1 MRPKSRTKSKSK
13 NYLAVIV
20 FLLMA
25 AAYKL
30 LVPAEEAKKVTT
42 SSGTDF
48 LAVTKVVDGDTFW
61 VEDEHG
67 ERLKVR
73 LIGVDTP
80 ETVHPN
86 KPVEYFGREAS
97 DYAKMLL
104 KGNRVRLEY
113 DVAETDRYGRKL
125 AYVYLEDGTFL
136 NAKLI
141 EEGYARVMTV
151 PPNVSHSE
159 EFLELQRKAR
169 EESRGLWKGE

>member
-1 MRPKSRTKSKSK
+1 MRRRTRTKSTSK
-13 NYLAVIV
+13 NYYIIIL
-20 FLLMA
+20 FLLA
-25 AAYKL
+25 GAAYKF
-30 LVPAEEAKKVTT
+30 LVPTEETAKESYV
-42 SSGTDF
+42 SNSD
-48 LAVTKVVDGDTFW
+48 LLEVTKVVDGDTFW
-61 VEDEHG
+61 VEDQNG
-67 ERLKVR
+67 ERQKVR

-86 KPVEYFGREAS
+86 KPVQYFGKEAS
-97 DYAKMLL
+97 DFVKKTL

-141 EEGYARVMTV
+141 AEGYARVMTV
-151 PPNVSHSE
+151 PPNVKHSE

-169 EESRGLWKGE
+169 EEERGLWKGE